1 LSDPLKKLKDFMD
14 TEEGK
19 SDIKKYFDEIREKE
33 DIELKKNLDFFESDG
48 FFLAL
53 DNIKNWMISNSIYT
67 LSDDD
72 FNYGYHFKYSTKQRI
87 KIPITEK
94 DFHSVFN
101 AISTLGSEKS
111 DDTIPFSNGY
121 TDYNEWRIVWIS
133 GQGVINRLTLDISRL
148 RNKHI
153 DICLK

>member
-1 LSDPLKKLKDFMD
+1 MD

-72 FNYGYHFKYSTKQRI
+72 FN
-87 KIPITEK
+87 
-94 DFHSVFN
+94 
-101 AISTLGSEKS
+101 
-111 DDTIPFSNGY
+111 
-121 TDYNEWRIVWIS
+121 
-133 GQGVINRLTLDISRL
+133 
-148 RNKHI
+148 
-153 DICLK
+153 